1 MVTTLLGVTGALLT
15 YLLLLALIL
24 ALFGLAPG
32 ED

>member
-1 MVTTLLGVTGALLT
+1 MTPLLAAASALLG